1 MSLGEPPNTLLEVAP
16 VKRTRRDHR
25 DAIVLFGIA
34 AVAYVFSDIY
44 DIPHHIFEFGM
55 KYDTWKVDDI
65 IFVIFVLGVAWAVY
79 GVRRYQD
86 VSHEIKARISAD
98 LEARPWAH
106 HDPLTGLPNR
116 RFFA

>member
-1 MSLGEPPNTLLEVAP
+1 MSFGEPPDALVEVAP
-16 VKRTRRDHR
+16 VKRMRRDQR

-65 IFVIFVLGVAWAVY
+65 IFVIIVLGIAWMVY
-79 GVRRYQD
+79 GFRRYRDRSSCCQFRLRRPRW
-86 VSHEIKARISAD
+86 VSCS
-98 LEARPWAH
+98 
-106 HDPLTGLPNR
+106 
-116 RFFA
+116 